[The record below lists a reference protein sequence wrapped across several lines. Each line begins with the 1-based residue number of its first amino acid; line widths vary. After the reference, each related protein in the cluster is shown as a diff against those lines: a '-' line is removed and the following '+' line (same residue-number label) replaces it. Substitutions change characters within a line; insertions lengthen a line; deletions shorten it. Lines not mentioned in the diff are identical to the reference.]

1 MPYRVGFCSL
11 GCKVSQYESEAL
23 AERFAAAG
31 FTVSDFDA
39 VCDVYVINTCT
50 VTVESDRK
58 SRQMIRRAIR
68 VNPDA
73 AVIVTG
79 CSSQLHPDEISSIR
93 GVSYVSGNDRKMNLP
108 EVALELLSRPKTAAV
123 NAVRDLAGV
132 PFEPAA
138 ITKAPR
144 TRAFVKIEDG
154 CNCRC
159 AYCAIPLARGPV
171 RSKAP
176 SDVLEEVRA
185 LVSSGTREIVLTG
198 IETAA
203 YGVDLDGYRLVD
215 LICDV
220 ADKTGVER
228 IRLSSLAPEMMTPGV
243 VRRLA
248 GIGKLAPHFHLSL
261 QSGSDAVLA
270 GMRRPYRTDRVRGSI
285 AALREAI
292 PGVTFTTDVIVGF
305 PGETEDCFRETVDFC
320 REARFLRL
328 HVFPFSPRPGT
339 PAATFPDQID
349 GETKRRRVRE
359 LVKVGRD
366 VAKDL
371 LSDLIAAET
380 PLSVLFETRDGE
392 YMTGHS
398 ENYIEVRVKTDR
410 DLAGQILPVLPVSLS
425 PEGVTGIIK
434 SNI

>member
-58 SRQMIRRAIR
+58 SRQMIRRAVR
-68 VNPDA
+68 TNPAA

-79 CSSQLHPDEISSIR
+79 CSSQLHPDEVAAIK

-108 EVALELLSRPKTAAV
+108 EIALELLSRPKTAAQ

-132 PFEPAA
+132 PFERAA

-176 SDVLEEVRA
+176 SDVLDEVRA
-185 LVSSGTREIVLTG
+185 LVKSGTREIVLTG

-203 YGVDLDGYRLVD
+203 YGIDLEGYRLID
-215 LICDV
+215 LIEDV
-220 ADKTGVER
+220 ANKTDVER

-243 VRRLA
+243 IRRLA
-248 GIGKLAPHFHLSL
+248 GIKKLAPHFHLSL
-261 QSGSDAVLA
+261 QSGSDTVLM
-270 GMRRPYRTDRVRGSI
+270 GMRRPYRSKQVREAI
-285 AALREAI
+285 AALRESI

-305 PGETEDCFRETVDFC
+305 PGETEENFCETVAFC

-328 HVFPFSPRPGT
+328 HVFPYSPRPGT
-339 PAATFPDQID
+339 PAADFPNQVD
-349 GETKRRRVRE
+349 GEEKHRRVRE

-366 VAKDL
+366 VARDL
-371 LSDLIAAET
+371 LSDLIAAKT

-392 YMTGHS
+392 YVTGHS
-398 ENYIEVRVKTDR
+398 ENYIEVRIKTEK
-410 DLAGQILPVLPVSLS
+410 DLSGQIFRVLPVSLS
-425 PEGVTGIIK
+425 GEGVAGIIK
-434 SNI
+434 E

>member
-39 VCDVYVINTCT
+39 VCDVYVVNTCT

-58 SRQMIRRAIR
+58 SRQMIRRAVR
-68 VNPDA
+68 TNPAA

-79 CSSQLHPDEISSIR
+79 CSSQLHPDEVAAIK

-108 EVALELLSRPKTAAV
+108 EIALELLSRPKTAAQ

-132 PFEPAA
+132 PFERAA

-176 SDVLEEVRA
+176 SDVLDEVRA
-185 LVSSGTREIVLTG
+185 LVKSGTREIVLTG

-203 YGVDLDGYRLVD
+203 YGIDLEGYRLID
-215 LICDV
+215 LIEDV
-220 ADKTGVER
+220 ANKTDVER

-243 VRRLA
+243 IRRLA
-248 GIGKLAPHFHLSL
+248 GIKKLAPHFHLSL
-261 QSGSDAVLA
+261 QSGSDPVLM
-270 GMRRPYRTDRVRGSI
+270 GMRRPYRSKQVREAI
-285 AALREAI
+285 AALRESI

-305 PGETEDCFRETVDFC
+305 PGETEENFCETVAFC

-328 HVFPFSPRPGT
+328 HVFPYSPRPGT
-339 PAATFPDQID
+339 PAADFPNQVD
-349 GETKRRRVRE
+349 GEEKHRRVRE
-359 LVKVGRD
+359 LVKVGRE
-366 VAKDL
+366 VARDL
-371 LSDLIAAET
+371 LSDLIAAKT

-392 YMTGHS
+392 YVTGHS
-398 ENYIEVRVKTDR
+398 ENYIEVRIKTEK
-410 DLAGQILPVLPVSLS
+410 DLSGQIFRVLPVSLS
-425 PEGVTGIIK
+425 GEGVAGIIK
-434 SNI
+434 E

>member
-58 SRQMIRRAIR
+58 SRQMIRRAVR
-68 VNPDA
+68 TNPAA

-79 CSSQLHPDEISSIR
+79 CSSQLHPDEVAAIK

-108 EVALELLSRPKTAAV
+108 EIALELLSRPKTAAQ

-132 PFEPAA
+132 PFERAA

-176 SDVLEEVRA
+176 SDVLDEVRA
-185 LVSSGTREIVLTG
+185 LVKSGTREIVLTG

-203 YGVDLDGYRLVD
+203 YGVDLEGYRLID
-215 LICDV
+215 LIEDV
-220 ADKTGVER
+220 ANKTDVER

-243 VRRLA
+243 IRRLA
-248 GIGKLAPHFHLSL
+248 GIKKLAPHFHLSL
-261 QSGSDAVLA
+261 QSGSDPVLM
-270 GMRRPYRTDRVRGSI
+270 GMRRPYRSKQVREAI
-285 AALREAI
+285 AALRESI

-305 PGETEDCFRETVDFC
+305 PGETEENFCETVAFC

-328 HVFPFSPRPGT
+328 HVFPYSPRPGT
-339 PAATFPDQID
+339 PAADFPNQVD
-349 GETKRRRVRE
+349 GEEKHRRVRE
-359 LVKVGRD
+359 LVKVGRE
-366 VAKDL
+366 VARDL
-371 LSDLIAAET
+371 ISDLIAAKT
-380 PLSVLFETRDGE
+380 SLSVLFETRDGE
-392 YMTGHS
+392 YVTGHS
-398 ENYIEVRVKTDR
+398 ENYIEVRIKTEK
-410 DLAGQILPVLPVSLS
+410 DLSGQIFRVLPVSLS
-425 PEGVTGIIK
+425 GEGVAGIIK
-434 SNI
+434 E

>member
-11 GCKVSQYESEAL
+11 GCKVSQYETEAL

-58 SRQMIRRAIR
+58 SRQMIRRATR

-73 AVIVTG
+73 VVIVTG
-79 CSSQLHPDEISSIR
+79 CSTQLHPDSIAAIP

-108 EVALELLSRPKTAAV
+108 DVARDLLLRPKTGAV

-132 PFEPAA
+132 QFERAS
-138 ITKAPR
+138 ITRAPR

-176 SDVLEEVRA
+176 SDVIDEVRA
-185 LVSSGTREIVLTG
+185 LVASGTREIVLTG

-203 YGVDLDGYRLVD
+203 YGIDLDGYRLID
-215 LICDV
+215 LIADI
-220 ADKTGVER
+220 ADKTEVER
-228 IRLSSLAPEMMTPGV
+228 IRLSSLSPEMMTPATV
-243 VRRLA
+243 KRLA
-248 GIGKLAPHFHLSL
+248 SVRGLAPHFHLSL

-270 GMRRPYRTDRVRGSI
+270 AMRRPYRTKQVRDAL
-285 AALREAI
+285 AALREEI
-292 PGVTFTTDVIVGF
+292 PCVTFTTDVIVGF
-305 PGETEDCFRETVDFC
+305 PGETEETFLETVSFC

-328 HVFPFSPRPGT
+328 HVFPYSPRPGT
-339 PAATFPDQID
+339 PAADFPDQVD
-349 GETKRRRVRE
+349 GEEKHRRVRE

-371 LSDLIAAET
+371 LSDLIAAKT

-392 YMTGHS
+392 YLTGHS
-398 ENYIEVRVKTDR
+398 ENYVEVKVKTDR
-410 DLAGQILPVLPVSLS
+410 DLAGQIRRVLPTALS
-425 PEGVTGIIK
+425 GEGVTGVITE
-434 SNI
+434 

>member
-39 VCDVYVINTCT
+39 VCDVYVVNTCT

-58 SRQMIRRAIR
+58 SRQMIRRAVR
-68 VNPDA
+68 TNPAA

-79 CSSQLHPDEISSIR
+79 CSSQLHPDEVAAIK

-108 EVALELLSRPKTAAV
+108 EIALELLSRPKTAAQ

-132 PFEPAA
+132 PFERAA

-176 SDVLEEVRA
+176 SDVLDEVRA
-185 LVSSGTREIVLTG
+185 LVASGTREIVLTG

-203 YGVDLDGYRLVD
+203 YGIDLEGYRLID
-215 LICDV
+215 LIEDV
-220 ADKTGVER
+220 ANKTDVER

-243 VRRLA
+243 IRRLA
-248 GIGKLAPHFHLSL
+248 GIKKLAPHFHLSL
-261 QSGSDAVLA
+261 QSGSDPVLM
-270 GMRRPYRTDRVRGSI
+270 GMRRPYRSKQVREAI
-285 AALREAI
+285 AALRESI

-305 PGETEDCFRETVDFC
+305 PGETEENFCETVAFC

-328 HVFPFSPRPGT
+328 HVFPYSPRPGT
-339 PAATFPDQID
+339 PAADFPNQVD
-349 GETKRRRVRE
+349 GEEKHRRVRE
-359 LVKVGRD
+359 LVKVGRE
-366 VAKDL
+366 VARDL
-371 LSDLIAAET
+371 LSDLIAAKT

-392 YMTGHS
+392 YVTGHS
-398 ENYIEVRVKTDR
+398 ENYIEVRIKTEK
-410 DLAGQILPVLPVSLS
+410 DLSGQIFCVLPVSLS
-425 PEGVTGIIK
+425 GEGVAGIIK
-434 SNI
+434 E

>member
-58 SRQMIRRAIR
+58 SRQMIRRAVR
-68 VNPDA
+68 QNPDA

-79 CSSQLHPDEISSIR
+79 CSSQLHPDSVASIK

-108 EVALELLSRPKTAAV
+108 EIALDLLSRPKTAAV

-132 PFEPAA
+132 PFERAA
-138 ITKAPR
+138 ITKAQR

-176 SDVLEEVRA
+176 SDVLDEVRA
-185 LVSSGTREIVLTG
+185 LVKSGTREVVLTG

-203 YGVDLDGYRLVD
+203 YGIDLDGYRLID
-215 LICDV
+215 LLEDV
-220 ADKTGVER
+220 ANKTDVER
-228 IRLSSLAPEMMTPGV
+228 IRLSSLAPEMMTPAV
-243 VRRLA
+243 IRRLS
-248 GIGKLAPHFHLSL
+248 GVRKLAPHFHLSL
-261 QSGSDAVLA
+261 QSGSDSVLA
-270 GMRRPYRTDRVRGSI
+270 GMRRPYRTRQVRDAI
-285 AALREAI
+285 AALRDVI

-305 PGETEDCFRETVDFC
+305 PGETEDNFSETVAFC
-320 REARFLRL
+320 RDARFLRL
-328 HVFPFSPRPGT
+328 HVFPYSPRPGT
-339 PAATFPDQID
+339 PAANFPDQVE
-349 GETKRRRVRE
+349 GEEKHRRVRE
-359 LVKVGRD
+359 LVKVGRE
-366 VAKDL
+366 VARDL
-371 LSDLIAAET
+371 LSDLIAAKT
-380 PLSVLFETRDGE
+380 PLSVLFETRDGDF
-392 YMTGHS
+392 MTGHS
-398 ENYIEVRVKTDR
+398 ENYIEVKVKTDR
-410 DLAGQILPVLPVSLS
+410 DLSGQIRRVLPVSLS
-425 PEGVTGIIK
+425 GEGVFGAVTE
-434 SNI
+434 

>member
-11 GCKVSQYESEAL
+11 GCKVSQYETEAL

-58 SRQMIRRAIR
+58 SRQMIRRATR

-73 AVIVTG
+73 VVIVTG
-79 CSSQLHPDEISSIR
+79 CSSQLHPDSIAAIP

-108 EVALELLSRPKTAAV
+108 DVARDLLLRPKTGAV

-132 PFEPAA
+132 PFERAS
-138 ITKAPR
+138 ITRAPR

-176 SDVLEEVRA
+176 SDVIDEVRA
-185 LVSSGTREIVLTG
+185 LVASGTREIVLTG

-203 YGVDLDGYRLVD
+203 YGIDLDGYRLID
-215 LICDV
+215 LIADI
-220 ADKTGVER
+220 ADKTEVER
-228 IRLSSLAPEMMTPGV
+228 IRLSSLSPEMMTPATV
-243 VRRLA
+243 KRLA
-248 GIGKLAPHFHLSL
+248 SVRGLAPHFHLSL

-270 GMRRPYRTDRVRGSI
+270 AMRRPYRTKQVRDAL
-285 AALREAI
+285 AALREEI
-292 PGVTFTTDVIVGF
+292 PCVTFTTDVIVGF
-305 PGETEDCFRETVDFC
+305 PGETEETFLETVAFC

-328 HVFPFSPRPGT
+328 HVFPYSPRPGT
-339 PAATFPDQID
+339 PAADFPDQVD
-349 GETKRRRVRE
+349 GEEKHRRVRE

-371 LSDLIAAET
+371 LSDLIAAKT

-392 YMTGHS
+392 YLTGHS
-398 ENYIEVRVKTDR
+398 ENYVEVKVKTDR
-410 DLAGQILPVLPVSLS
+410 DLAGQIRRVLPTALS
-425 PEGVTGIIK
+425 GEGVTGVITE
-434 SNI
+434 

>member
-11 GCKVSQYESEAL
+11 GCKVSQYETEAL

-58 SRQMIRRAIR
+58 SRQMIRRATR

-73 AVIVTG
+73 VVIVTG
-79 CSSQLHPDEISSIR
+79 CSSQLHPDGIAAIP
-93 GVSYVSGNDRKMNLP
+93 GVSYVSGNDRKMHLP
-108 EVALELLSRPKTAAV
+108 AVALDLLSRPKTGAV
-123 NAVRDLAGV
+123 QEVRDLAGV
-132 PFEPAA
+132 PFEPAS
-138 ITKAPR
+138 ITRAPR

-176 SDVLEEVRA
+176 SDVIDEVRA
-185 LVSSGTREIVLTG
+185 LVASGTREIVLTG

-203 YGVDLDGYRLVD
+203 YGIDLDGYRLID
-215 LICDV
+215 LIADI
-220 ADKTGVER
+220 ADKTEVER
-228 IRLSSLAPEMMTPGV
+228 IRLSSLSPEMMTPATV
-243 VRRLA
+243 KRLA
-248 GIGKLAPHFHLSL
+248 SVRGRAPHFHLSL

-270 GMRRPYRTDRVRGSI
+270 AMRRPYRTKQVRDAL
-285 AALREAI
+285 AALREEI
-292 PGVTFTTDVIVGF
+292 PCVTFTTDVIVGF
-305 PGETEDCFRETVDFC
+305 PGETEETFLETVAFC

-328 HVFPFSPRPGT
+328 HVFPYSPRPGT
-339 PAATFPDQID
+339 PAADFPDQVD
-349 GETKRRRVRE
+349 GEEKHRRVRE

-371 LSDLIAAET
+371 LSDLIAAKT

-392 YMTGHS
+392 YLTGHS
-398 ENYIEVRVKTDR
+398 ENYVEVKVKTDR
-410 DLAGQILPVLPVSLS
+410 DLAGQIRRVLPTALS
-425 PEGVTGIIK
+425 GEGVTGVITE
-434 SNI
+434 

>member
-68 VNPDA
+68 TNPDA

-79 CSSQLHPDEISSIR
+79 CSSQLHPDSIASIK
-93 GVSYVSGNDRKMNLP
+93 GVSYVSGNDRKMNLS

-123 NAVRDLAGV
+123 NAVRDLSGV
-132 PFEPAA
+132 PFERAA

-176 SDVLEEVRA
+176 SDVQGEVRA
-185 LVSSGTREIVLTG
+185 LVGSGTREIVLTG

-203 YGVDLDGYRLVD
+203 YGIDLDGYRLVD
-215 LICDV
+215 LIEDV
-220 ADKTGVER
+220 ANKTDVER
-228 IRLSSLAPEMMTPGV
+228 IRLSSLAPEMMTPSV
-243 VRRLA
+243 IKRLA
-248 GIGKLAPHFHLSL
+248 GIDKLAPHFHLSL

-270 GMRRPYRTDRVRGSI
+270 GMRRPYRTKQVREAI

-305 PGETEDCFRETVDFC
+305 PGETEADFLETVAFC
-320 REARFLRL
+320 RDARFLRL
-328 HVFPFSPRPGT
+328 HVFPYSPRPGT
-339 PAATFPDQID
+339 PAADFPDQVD
-349 GETKRRRVRE
+349 GEEKHRRVRE
-359 LVKVGRD
+359 LVKAGRD
-366 VAKDL
+366 VARDL
-371 LSDLIAAET
+371 LSDLIAAKT

-398 ENYIEVRVKTDR
+398 ENYIEVRVRTDR
-410 DLAGQILPVLPVSLS
+410 DLAGQIRPVLPVSLS
-425 PEGVTGIIK
+425 GDGVTGILTA
-434 SNI
+434 

>member
-1 MPYRVGFCSL
+1 MSYRVGFCSL

-39 VCDVYVINTCT
+39 VCDVYVVNTCT

-58 SRQMIRRAIR
+58 SRQMIRRAVR
-68 VNPDA
+68 TNPAA

-79 CSSQLHPDEISSIR
+79 CSSQLHPDEVAAIK

-108 EVALELLSRPKTAAV
+108 EIALELLSRPKTAAQ

-132 PFEPAA
+132 PFERAA

-176 SDVLEEVRA
+176 SDVLDEVRA
-185 LVSSGTREIVLTG
+185 LVKSGTREIVLTG

-203 YGVDLDGYRLVD
+203 YGVDLEGYRLID
-215 LICDV
+215 LIEDV
-220 ADKTGVER
+220 ANKTDVER

-243 VRRLA
+243 IRRLA
-248 GIGKLAPHFHLSL
+248 GIKKLAPHFHLSL
-261 QSGSDAVLA
+261 QSGSDPVLM
-270 GMRRPYRTDRVRGSI
+270 GMRRPYRSKQVREAI
-285 AALREAI
+285 AALRESI

-305 PGETEDCFRETVDFC
+305 PGETEENFCETVAFC

-328 HVFPFSPRPGT
+328 HVFPYSPRPGT
-339 PAATFPDQID
+339 PAADFPNQVD
-349 GETKRRRVRE
+349 GEEKHRRVRE
-359 LVKVGRD
+359 LVKVGRE
-366 VAKDL
+366 VARDL
-371 LSDLIAAET
+371 LSDLIAAKT
-380 PLSVLFETRDGE
+380 SLSVLFETRDGE
-392 YMTGHS
+392 YVTGHS
-398 ENYIEVRVKTDR
+398 ENYIEVRIKTEK
-410 DLAGQILPVLPVSLS
+410 DLSGQIFRVLPVSLS
-425 PEGVTGIIK
+425 GEGVAGIIK
-434 SNI
+434 E

>member
-39 VCDVYVINTCT
+39 VCDVYVVNTCT

-58 SRQMIRRAIR
+58 SRQMIRRAVR
-68 VNPDA
+68 TNPAA

-79 CSSQLHPDEISSIR
+79 CSSQLHPDEVAAIK

-108 EVALELLSRPKTAAV
+108 EIALELLSRPKTAAQ

-132 PFEPAA
+132 PFERAA

-176 SDVLEEVRA
+176 SDVLDEVRA
-185 LVSSGTREIVLTG
+185 LVKSGTREIVLTG

-203 YGVDLDGYRLVD
+203 YGIDLEGYRLID
-215 LICDV
+215 LIEDV
-220 ADKTGVER
+220 ANKTDVER

-243 VRRLA
+243 IRRLA
-248 GIGKLAPHFHLSL
+248 GIKKLAPHFHLSL

-270 GMRRPYRTDRVRGSI
+270 GMRRPYRTKQVREAI
-285 AALREAI
+285 AALRESI

-305 PGETEDCFRETVDFC
+305 PGETEENFCETVAFC
-320 REARFLRL
+320 REA
-328 HVFPFSPRPGT
+328 HSPR
-339 PAATFPDQID
+339 
-349 GETKRRRVRE
+349 
-359 LVKVGRD
+359 
-366 VAKDL
+366 
-371 LSDLIAAET
+371 
-380 PLSVLFETRDGE
+380 
-392 YMTGHS
+392 
-398 ENYIEVRVKTDR
+398 
-410 DLAGQILPVLPVSLS
+410 
-425 PEGVTGIIK
+425 
-434 SNI
+434 

>member
-11 GCKVSQYESEAL
+11 GCKVSQYETEAL

-39 VCDVYVINTCT
+39 VCDVYVVNTCT

-68 VNPDA
+68 LNPDA

-79 CSSQLHPDEISSIR
+79 CSSQLHPDEVASIR
-93 GVSYVSGNDRKMNLP
+93 GVSYVSGNDRKMHLP
-108 EVALELLSRPKTAAV
+108 EIALDLLSRPKTAAV
-123 NAVRDLAGV
+123 NAVCDLAGV
-132 PFEPAA
+132 PFERAT

-176 SDVLEEVRA
+176 SDVIDEVRA
-185 LVSSGTREIVLTG
+185 LVASGTREIVLTG

-203 YGVDLDGYRLVD
+203 YGIDLDGYRLVD
-215 LICDV
+215 LIEDV
-220 ADKTGVER
+220 ANKTDVER
-228 IRLSSLAPEMMTPGV
+228 IRLSSLAPEMMTPAV
-243 VRRLA
+243 IKRLS
-248 GIGKLAPHFHLSL
+248 GIKKLAPHFHLSL
-261 QSGSDAVLA
+261 QSGSDTVLA
-270 GMRRPYRTDRVRGSI
+270 AMRRPYRTKQVRDAI
-285 AALREAI
+285 TALREAI

-305 PGETEDCFRETVDFC
+305 PGETEQTFSETVAFC

-328 HVFPFSPRPGT
+328 HVFPYSPRPGT
-339 PAATFPDQID
+339 PAASFADQVPGI
-349 GETKRRRVRE
+349 EKHRRVRE
-359 LVKVGRD
+359 LVKVGRE
-366 VAKDL
+366 VSKDL
-371 LSDLIAAET
+371 LSDLIRQKP

-392 YMTGHS
+392 VLTGHS
-398 ENYIEVRVKTDR
+398 ENYIEVKVKTDR
-410 DLAGQILPVLPVSLS
+410 DLEGSIRRVLPTSLS
-425 PEGVTGIIK
+425 GDGVTGIITE
-434 SNI
+434 

>member
-58 SRQMIRRAIR
+58 SRQMIRRAVR
-68 VNPDA
+68 QNPDA

-79 CSSQLHPDEISSIR
+79 CSSQLHPDSVASIK

-108 EVALELLSRPKTAAV
+108 EIALDLLSRPKTAAV

-132 PFEPAA
+132 PFERAA
-138 ITKAPR
+138 ITKAQR

-176 SDVLEEVRA
+176 SDVLDEVRA
-185 LVSSGTREIVLTG
+185 LVKSGTREVVLTG

-203 YGVDLDGYRLVD
+203 YGIDLDGYRLID
-215 LICDV
+215 LLEDV
-220 ADKTGVER
+220 ANKTDVER
-228 IRLSSLAPEMMTPGV
+228 IRLSSLAPEMMTPAV
-243 VRRLA
+243 IARLA
-248 GIGKLAPHFHLSL
+248 GIKKLAPHFHLSL
-261 QSGSDAVLA
+261 QSGSDSVLA
-270 GMRRPYRTDRVRGSI
+270 GMRRPYRTRQVRDAI
-285 AALREAI
+285 AALRDVI

-305 PGETEDCFRETVDFC
+305 PGETEDNFSETVAFC
-320 REARFLRL
+320 RDARFLRL
-328 HVFPFSPRPGT
+328 HVFPYSPRPGT
-339 PAATFPDQID
+339 PAANFPDQVE
-349 GETKRRRVRE
+349 GEEKHRRVRE
-359 LVKVGRD
+359 LVKVGRE
-366 VAKDL
+366 VARDL
-371 LSDLIAAET
+371 LSDLIAAKT
-380 PLSVLFETRDGE
+380 PLSVLFETRDGDF
-392 YMTGHS
+392 MTGHS
-398 ENYIEVRVKTDR
+398 ENYIEVKVKTDR
-410 DLAGQILPVLPVSLS
+410 DLSGQIRRVLPVSLS
-425 PEGVTGIIK
+425 GEGVFGAVTE
-434 SNI
+434 

>member
-11 GCKVSQYESEAL
+11 GCKVSQYETEAL

-31 FTVSDFDA
+31 FTVSVFDA

-58 SRQMIRRAIR
+58 SRQMIRRATR

-73 AVIVTG
+73 VVIVTG
-79 CSSQLHPDEISSIR
+79 CSSQLHPDSIAAIP

-108 EVALELLSRPKTAAV
+108 DVARDLLLRPKTGAV

-132 PFEPAA
+132 PFERAS
-138 ITKAPR
+138 ITRAPR

-176 SDVLEEVRA
+176 SDVIDEVRA
-185 LVSSGTREIVLTG
+185 LVASGTREIVLTG

-203 YGVDLDGYRLVD
+203 YGIDLDGYRLID
-215 LICDV
+215 LIADI
-220 ADKTGVER
+220 ADKTEVER
-228 IRLSSLAPEMMTPGV
+228 IRLSSLSPEMMTPATV
-243 VRRLA
+243 KRLA
-248 GIGKLAPHFHLSL
+248 SVRGLAPHFHLSL

-270 GMRRPYRTDRVRGSI
+270 AMRRPYRTKQVRDAL
-285 AALREAI
+285 AALREEI
-292 PGVTFTTDVIVGF
+292 PCVTFTTDVIVGF
-305 PGETEDCFRETVDFC
+305 PGETEETFLETVAFC

-328 HVFPFSPRPGT
+328 HVFPYSPRPGT
-339 PAATFPDQID
+339 PAADFPDQVD
-349 GETKRRRVRE
+349 GEEKHRRVRE

-371 LSDLIAAET
+371 LSDLIAAKT

-392 YMTGHS
+392 YLTGHS
-398 ENYIEVRVKTDR
+398 ENYVEVKVKTDR
-410 DLAGQILPVLPVSLS
+410 DLAGQIRRVLPTALS
-425 PEGVTGIIK
+425 GEGVTGVITE
-434 SNI
+434 

>member
-11 GCKVSQYESEAL
+11 GCKVSQYETEAL

-31 FTVSDFDA
+31 FTVSSFDA

-58 SRQMIRRAIR
+58 SRQMIRRAVR
-68 VNPDA
+68 ENPDA

-79 CSSQLHPDEISSIR
+79 CSSQLHPDEIAAIP

-108 EVALELLSRPKTAAV
+108 DVALELLSRPKTAAV

-132 PFEPAA
+132 PFERAS
-138 ITKAPR
+138 ITRAPR

-176 SDVLEEVRA
+176 ADVIDEVRA
-185 LVSSGTREIVLTG
+185 LVASGTREIVLTG

-203 YGVDLDGYRLVD
+203 YGIDLGGYRLVD
-215 LICDV
+215 LISDI
-220 ADKTGVER
+220 ADKTEVER
-228 IRLSSLAPEMMTPGV
+228 IRLSSLSPEMMTPAV
-243 VRRLA
+243 IERLA
-248 GIGKLAPHFHLSL
+248 SVRGLAPHFHLSL

-270 GMRRPYRTDRVRGSI
+270 AMRRPYRTKQVRAAL

-305 PGETEDCFRETVDFC
+305 PGETDGTFAETVAFC

-328 HVFPFSPRPGT
+328 HVFPYSPRPGT
-339 PAATFPDQID
+339 PAASFPDQVP
-349 GETKRRRVRE
+349 GEIKHARVRE
-359 LVKVGRD
+359 LVKVGKA
-366 VAKDL
+366 VSKEL
-371 LSDLIAAET
+371 LSGLISDRT

-392 YMTGHS
+392 YLTGHS
-398 ENYIEVRVKTDR
+398 ENYIDVKVRTGC
-410 DLAGQILPVLPVSLS
+410 DLAGQIRRVTPTALSGDGVLGTFT
-425 PEGVTGIIK
+425 E
-434 SNI
+434 

>member
-11 GCKVSQYESEAL
+11 GCKVSQYETEAL

-39 VCDVYVINTCT
+39 VCDVYVVNTCT

-68 VNPDA
+68 TNPDA

-79 CSSQLHPDEISSIR
+79 CSSQLHPDGIAAIK
-93 GVSYVSGNDRKMNLP
+93 GVSYVSGNDRKMDLP

-132 PFEPAA
+132 PFERAA
-138 ITKAPR
+138 ITRAPR

-176 SDVLEEVRA
+176 SDVLDEVRA
-185 LVSSGTREIVLTG
+185 LVASGTREIVLTG

-203 YGVDLDGYRLVD
+203 YGIDLDGYRLVD
-215 LICDV
+215 LIEDV
-220 ADKTGVER
+220 ANKTAVER
-228 IRLSSLAPEMMTPGV
+228 IRLSSLAPEMMTPSV
-243 VRRLA
+243 IERLA
-248 GIGKLAPHFHLSL
+248 GIDKLAPHFHLSL

-270 GMRRPYRTDRVRGSI
+270 GMRRPYRTKQVREAI
-285 AALREAI
+285 AALRESI

-305 PGETEDCFRETVDFC
+305 PGETEENFCETVAFC

-328 HVFPFSPRPGT
+328 HVFPYSPRPGT
-339 PAATFPDQID
+339 PAADFPNQVD
-349 GETKRRRVRE
+349 GEEKHRRVRE
-359 LVKVGRD
+359 LVKVGRE
-366 VAKDL
+366 VARDL
-371 LSDLIAAET
+371 LSDLIAAKT

-392 YMTGHS
+392 YVTGHS
-398 ENYIEVRVKTDR
+398 ENYIEVRIKTEK
-410 DLAGQILPVLPVSLS
+410 DLSGQIFRVLPVSLS
-425 PEGVTGIIK
+425 GEGVAGIIK
-434 SNI
+434 E

>member
-11 GCKVSQYESEAL
+11 GCKVSQYETEAL

-58 SRQMIRRAIR
+58 SRQMIRRATR

-73 AVIVTG
+73 VVIVTG
-79 CSSQLHPDEISSIR
+79 CSSQLHPDSIAAIP

-108 EVALELLSRPKTAAV
+108 DVARDLLLRPKTGAV

-132 PFEPAA
+132 QFERAS
-138 ITKAPR
+138 ITRAPR

-176 SDVLEEVRA
+176 SDVIDEVRA
-185 LVSSGTREIVLTG
+185 LVASGTREIVLTG

-203 YGVDLDGYRLVD
+203 YGIDLDGYRLID
-215 LICDV
+215 LIADI
-220 ADKTGVER
+220 ADKTEVER
-228 IRLSSLAPEMMTPGV
+228 IRLSSLSPEMMTPAT

-248 GIGKLAPHFHLSL
+248 SVRGLAPHFHLSL

-270 GMRRPYRTDRVRGSI
+270 AMRRPYRTTQVRDAL
-285 AALREAI
+285 AALREEI
-292 PGVTFTTDVIVGF
+292 PCVTFTTDVIVGF
-305 PGETEDCFRETVDFC
+305 PGETEETFLETVAFC

-328 HVFPFSPRPGT
+328 HVFPYSPRPGT
-339 PAATFPDQID
+339 PAADFPDQVD
-349 GETKRRRVRE
+349 GEEKHRRVRE

-371 LSDLIAAET
+371 LSDLIAAKT

-392 YMTGHS
+392 YLTGHS
-398 ENYIEVRVKTDR
+398 ENYVEVKVKTDR
-410 DLAGQILPVLPVSLS
+410 DLAGQIRRVLPTALS
-425 PEGVTGIIK
+425 GEGVTGVITE
-434 SNI
+434 

>member
-58 SRQMIRRAIR
+58 SRQMIRRAVR
-68 VNPDA
+68 QNPDA

-79 CSSQLHPDEISSIR
+79 CSSQLHPDEVAAIK

-108 EVALELLSRPKTAAV
+108 EIALELLSRPKTAAQ

-132 PFEPAA
+132 PFERAA

-176 SDVLEEVRA
+176 SDVLDEVRA
-185 LVSSGTREIVLTG
+185 LVKSGTREIVLTG

-203 YGVDLDGYRLVD
+203 YGIDLEGYRLID
-215 LICDV
+215 LIEDV
-220 ADKTGVER
+220 ANKTDVER
-228 IRLSSLAPEMMTPGV
+228 IRLSSLAPEMMTPSV
-243 VRRLA
+243 IKRLA
-248 GIGKLAPHFHLSL
+248 GIDKLAPHFHLSL

-270 GMRRPYRTDRVRGSI
+270 GMRRPYRTKQVREAI

-305 PGETEDCFRETVDFC
+305 PGETEDNFSETVDFC

-328 HVFPFSPRPGT
+328 HVFPYSPRPGT
-339 PAATFPDQID
+339 PAADFPDQVD
-349 GETKRRRVRE
+349 GEVKRGRVRE

-366 VAKDL
+366 VARDL
-371 LSDLIAAET
+371 LSDLIAAKT

-398 ENYIEVRVKTDR
+398 ENYIEVRVRTDR
-410 DLAGQILPVLPVSLS
+410 DLAGQIRPVLPVSFS
-425 PEGVTGIIK
+425 GEGVTGILTA
-434 SNI
+434 

>member
-39 VCDVYVINTCT
+39 VCDVYIVNTCT

-68 VNPDA
+68 TNPDA

-79 CSSQLHPDEISSIR
+79 CSSQLHPDGIAAIK

-132 PFEPAA
+132 PFERAA
-138 ITKAPR
+138 ITRAPR

-176 SDVLEEVRA
+176 SDVQGEVRA
-185 LVSSGTREIVLTG
+185 LVASGTREIVLTG

-203 YGVDLDGYRLVD
+203 YGIDLDGYRLVD
-215 LICDV
+215 LIEDV
-220 ADKTGVER
+220 ANKTAVER
-228 IRLSSLAPEMMTPGV
+228 IRLSSLAPEMMTPSV
-243 VRRLA
+243 IKRLA
-248 GIGKLAPHFHLSL
+248 GIKKLAPHFHLSL

-270 GMRRPYRTDRVRGSI
+270 GMRRPYRTKQVREAI

-292 PGVTFTTDVIVGF
+292 PGVAFTTDVIVGF
-305 PGETEDCFRETVDFC
+305 PGETEDNFGETVAFC
-320 REARFLRL
+320 RDARFLRL
-328 HVFPFSPRPGT
+328 HVFPYSPRPGT
-339 PAATFPDQID
+339 PAADFPDQID
-349 GETKRRRVRE
+349 GEEKHRRVRE

-371 LSDLIAAET
+371 LSDLIAAKT

-392 YMTGHS
+392 FMTGHS
-398 ENYIEVRVKTDR
+398 ENYIEVKVRTDC
-410 DLAGQILPVLPVSLS
+410 DLSGKIRPVLPVSLS
-425 PEGVTGIIK
+425 GEGVTGILTA
-434 SNI
+434 

>member
-58 SRQMIRRAIR
+58 SRQMIRRATR

-73 AVIVTG
+73 VVIVTG
-79 CSSQLHPDEISSIR
+79 CSSQLHPDSIAAIP

-108 EVALELLSRPKTAAV
+108 DVARNLLLRPKTGAV

-132 PFEPAA
+132 PFERAS
-138 ITKAPR
+138 ITRAPR

-176 SDVLEEVRA
+176 SDVIDEVRA
-185 LVSSGTREIVLTG
+185 LVASGTREIVLTG

-203 YGVDLDGYRLVD
+203 YGIDLDGYRLID
-215 LICDV
+215 LIADI
-220 ADKTGVER
+220 ADKTEVER
-228 IRLSSLAPEMMTPGV
+228 IRLSSLSPEMMTPATV
-243 VRRLA
+243 KRLA
-248 GIGKLAPHFHLSL
+248 SVRGLAPHFHLSL

-270 GMRRPYRTDRVRGSI
+270 AMRRPYRTKQVRDAL
-285 AALREAI
+285 AALREEI
-292 PGVTFTTDVIVGF
+292 PYVTFTTDVIVGF
-305 PGETEDCFRETVDFC
+305 PGETEETFLETVAFC

-328 HVFPFSPRPGT
+328 HVFPYSPRPGT
-339 PAATFPDQID
+339 PAADFPDQVD
-349 GETKRRRVRE
+349 GEEKHRRVRE

-371 LSDLIAAET
+371 LSDLIAAKT

-392 YMTGHS
+392 NLTGHS
-398 ENYIEVRVKTDR
+398 ENYVEVKVKTER
-410 DLAGQILPVLPVSLS
+410 DLAGQIRRVLPTALS
-425 PEGVTGIIK
+425 GEGVTGVITE
-434 SNI
+434 

>member
-58 SRQMIRRAIR
+58 SRQMIRRAVR
-68 VNPDA
+68 NNPDA

-79 CSSQLHPDEISSIR
+79 CSSQLHPDSVASIK
-93 GVSYVSGNDRKMNLP
+93 GVSYVSGNDRKMDLP
-108 EVALELLSRPKTAAV
+108 EIALDLLSRPKTAAV

-132 PFEPAA
+132 PFERAA
-138 ITKAPR
+138 ITKAQR

-176 SDVLEEVRA
+176 SDVLDEVRA
-185 LVSSGTREIVLTG
+185 LVKSGTREVVLTG

-203 YGVDLDGYRLVD
+203 YGIDLDGYRLVD
-215 LICDV
+215 LLEDV
-220 ADKTGVER
+220 ANKTDVER
-228 IRLSSLAPEMMTPGV
+228 IRLSSLAPEMMTPSV
-243 VRRLA
+243 IKRLA
-248 GIGKLAPHFHLSL
+248 GIKKLAPHFHLSL
-261 QSGSDAVLA
+261 QSGSDSVLA
-270 GMRRPYRTDRVRGSI
+270 GMRRPYRTRQVREAI
-285 AALREAI
+285 AALRDEI

-305 PGETEDCFRETVDFC
+305 PGETEDNFSETVAFC
-320 REARFLRL
+320 RDARFLRL
-328 HVFPFSPRPGT
+328 HVFPYSPRPGT
-339 PAATFPDQID
+339 PAADFPDQVE
-349 GETKRRRVRE
+349 GEEKHRRVRE
-359 LVKVGRD
+359 LVKVGRE
-366 VAKDL
+366 VARDL
-371 LSDLIAAET
+371 LSDLITAKT

-398 ENYIEVRVKTDR
+398 ENYIEVKVRTDR
-410 DLAGQILPVLPVSLS
+410 DLSGQIRPVLPASLS
-425 PEGVTGIIK
+425 GEGVTGILK
-434 SNI
+434 E

>member
-11 GCKVSQYESEAL
+11 GCKVSQYETEAL

-58 SRQMIRRAIR
+58 SRQMIRRATR

-73 AVIVTG
+73 VVIVTG
-79 CSSQLHPDEISSIR
+79 CSSQLHPDSIAAIP

-108 EVALELLSRPKTAAV
+108 DVACDLLLRPKTGAV

-132 PFEPAA
+132 PFERAS
-138 ITKAPR
+138 ITRAPR

-176 SDVLEEVRA
+176 SDVIDEVRA
-185 LVSSGTREIVLTG
+185 LVASGTREIVLTG

-203 YGVDLDGYRLVD
+203 YGIDLDGYRLID
-215 LICDV
+215 LIADI
-220 ADKTGVER
+220 ADKTEVER
-228 IRLSSLAPEMMTPGV
+228 IRLSSLSPEMMTPATV
-243 VRRLA
+243 KRLA
-248 GIGKLAPHFHLSL
+248 SVRGLAPHFHLSL

-270 GMRRPYRTDRVRGSI
+270 AMRRPYRTKQVRDAL
-285 AALREAI
+285 AALREEI
-292 PGVTFTTDVIVGF
+292 PYVTFTTDVIVGF
-305 PGETEDCFRETVDFC
+305 PGETEETFLETVAFC

-328 HVFPFSPRPGT
+328 HVFPYSPRPGT
-339 PAATFPDQID
+339 PAADFPDQVD
-349 GETKRRRVRE
+349 GEEKHRRVRE

-371 LSDLIAAET
+371 LSDLIAAKT

-392 YMTGHS
+392 YLTGHS
-398 ENYIEVRVKTDR
+398 ENYVEVKVKTDR
-410 DLAGQILPVLPVSLS
+410 DLAGQIRRVLPTALS
-425 PEGVTGIIK
+425 GEGVTGVITE
-434 SNI
+434 

>member
-11 GCKVSQYESEAL
+11 GCKVSQYETEAL

-58 SRQMIRRAIR
+58 SRQMIRRATR

-73 AVIVTG
+73 VVIVTG
-79 CSSQLHPDEISSIR
+79 CSSQLHPDSIAAIP

-108 EVALELLSRPKTAAV
+108 DVARNLLLRPKTGAV

-132 PFEPAA
+132 PFERAS
-138 ITKAPR
+138 ITRAPR
-144 TRAFVKIEDG
+144 TRAVVKIEDG

-176 SDVLEEVRA
+176 SDVIDEVRA
-185 LVSSGTREIVLTG
+185 LVASGTREIVLTG

-203 YGVDLDGYRLVD
+203 YGIDLDGYRLID
-215 LICDV
+215 LIADI
-220 ADKTGVER
+220 ADKTEVER
-228 IRLSSLAPEMMTPGV
+228 IRLSSLSPEMMTPATV
-243 VRRLA
+243 KRLA
-248 GIGKLAPHFHLSL
+248 SVRGLAPHFHLSL

-270 GMRRPYRTDRVRGSI
+270 AMRRPYRTKQVRDAL
-285 AALREAI
+285 AALREEI
-292 PGVTFTTDVIVGF
+292 PYVTFTTDVIVGF
-305 PGETEDCFRETVDFC
+305 PGETEETFLETVAFC

-328 HVFPFSPRPGT
+328 HVFPYSPRPGT
-339 PAATFPDQID
+339 PAADFPDQVD
-349 GETKRRRVRE
+349 GEEKHRRVRE

-371 LSDLIAAET
+371 LSDLIAAKT

-392 YMTGHS
+392 YLTGHS
-398 ENYIEVRVKTDR
+398 ENYVEVKVKTER
-410 DLAGQILPVLPVSLS
+410 DLAGQIRRVLPTALS
-425 PEGVTGIIK
+425 GEGVTGVITE
-434 SNI
+434 